1 MEENYELNSYIKQ
14 EVIHFYKINKFILVI
29 LFFLTAC
36 SSVPKYPS
44 NACKIFGERYLWYKH
59 VKKSSEIYGAPIHII
74 LAFVNK
80 ESGFNRWAKPKRTKL
95 FKIVPYKRP
104 SSSFGYSQAVKKTW
118 ELYKTE
124 TNSPLALRT
133 RWRDSVFFISWY
145 ISKTN
150 KINKIPL
157 NDAYRQYLNYYLGWG
172 NYAKKVYK
180 TDKKAIIFAKSV
192 QKQSKIYKSQ
202 LRECQK
208 NLNKKYII
216 F

>member
-1 MEENYELNSYIKQ
+1 MQKKTLKNNLIYLI
-14 EVIHFYKINKFILVI
+14 IF
-29 LFFLTAC
+29 LFLSSC
-36 SSVPKYPS
+36 SSVPKYPQ
-44 NACKIFGERYLWYKH
+44 NACKIFSENYLWYKSA
-59 VKKSSEIYGAPIHII
+59 KKSSDIYGAPIHII
-74 LAFVNK
+74 LAFVKK

-124 TNSPLALRT
+124 TNNPLALRT
-133 RWRDSVFFISWY
+133 RFRDSVLFIGWY
-145 ISKTN
+145 MNKTK

-157 NDAYRQYLNYYLGWG
+157 NDSYRQYLNYYLGWG
-172 NYAKKVYK
+172 NYSKKMYK

-192 QKQSKIYKSQ
+192 QKQSNVYKGQ
-202 LRECQK
+202 LAECQK
-208 NLNKKYII
+208 SLNNKYII

>member
-1 MEENYELNSYIKQ
+1 MQKKILNRNLIC
-14 EVIHFYKINKFILVI
+14 FII
-29 LFFLTAC
+29 FFFVASC
-36 SSVPKYPS
+36 SSVPKYPQ
-44 NACKIFGERYLWYKH
+44 NACKIFGESYFWYKS
-59 VKKSSEIYGAPIHII
+59 VKKSSETYGAPIHII

-95 FKIVPYKRP
+95 FKVIPYKRP

-124 TNSPLALRT
+124 TDNPLALRA
-133 RWRDSVFFISWY
+133 RFKDSVMFIGWY
-145 ISKTN
+145 MSKTN

-157 NDAYRQYLNYYLGWG
+157 NDSYRQYLNYYLGWG
-172 NYAKKVYK
+172 NYSKKAYK

-192 QKQSKIYKSQ
+192 QKQSNIYKSQ
-202 LRECQK
+202 LLECK
-208 NLNKKYII
+208 KGLDRKKYII

>member
-1 MEENYELNSYIKQ
+1 MQK
-14 EVIHFYKINKFILVI
+14 KILKSNFIYFAI
-29 LFFLTAC
+29 FFFIASC
-36 SSVPKYPS
+36 SSVPKNPT

-59 VKKSSEIYGAPIHII
+59 ATKSSETYGAPLYII

-95 FKIVPYKRP
+95 FKVIPYKRP

-124 TNSPLALRT
+124 TNNPLALRS
-133 RWRDSVFFISWY
+133 RFKDSVMFIGWY
-145 ISKTN
+145 MSKTK

-157 NDAYRQYLNYYLGWG
+157 NDSYRQYLNYYLGWG
-172 NYAKKVYK
+172 NYAKKTYK
-180 TDKKAIIFAKSV
+180 TDKKAIILAKSV
-192 QKQSKIYKSQ
+192 EKQSKIYKSQ
-202 LRECQK
+202 LRECQS
-208 NLNKKYII
+208 NLNKKKYII